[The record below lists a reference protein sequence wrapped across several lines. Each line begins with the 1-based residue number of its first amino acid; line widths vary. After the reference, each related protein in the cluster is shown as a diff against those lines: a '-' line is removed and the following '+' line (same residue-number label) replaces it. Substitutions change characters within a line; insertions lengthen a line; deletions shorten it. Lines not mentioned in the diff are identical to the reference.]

1 MSQVENLIKQI
12 LEVGGNDAKMWRKLL
27 QELLMGSE
35 QSVFVNA
42 IKLSVLSNPNNELA
56 LDILDYIVDNNI
68 TSVIVLLSKKEF
80 LDDFLRLLRT
90 DIGAP
95 IDVQKKVLYLL
106 QKWAVRYKASES
118 GISLFPSFNE
128 QYEFLKTQGIFFPPV
143 GDDSVVPT
151 YHRFFIKEE
160 QPVNDLFP
168 KSIIVSEPFP
178 KNPSNDMFPKSTIAN
193 DTFPMN
199 PNPSDAFPKSTIVTD
214 TFPMNPSSNDTFP
227 MNPSSNDTFPKSTIP
242 TDFNSIPNNFS
253 YPSFGD
259 SKPDNYNPYEIGNNQ
274 VQDIN
279 SFDINQVDNQFGNNY
294 NNQPVNNNN
303 IVNSNFQQNNEPDLY
318 LTQGEYEKVKNIANA
333 WMNRINHINFMIDQG
348 PYSYYDEQLK
358 TQIEQ
363 LRHNRPVT
371 EEYIQHYIR
380 YKEALE
386 IFICIK
392 KDVDLTLNRFSQ
404 LQNGQPVDKFKS
416 SFETC
421 QNSRVC
427 YDFNQGRAPEQNR
440 LINTEKIKDNLTEV
454 GHKVGSGLSTAG
466 EKIGEGFSYVGHGLK
481 KGGSKI
487 KKTFV
492 GAYEKL
498 KDKWHGDDNNN
509 NSSVGNNA
517 YSYNKYNNDSKSN
530 NNNQSTGSTY
540 NISYSNGNNNN
551 YNIQIQ
557 DKDDSFL
564 GYMKNGFKNLGKS
577 ISNLAK

>member
-1 MSQVENLIKQI
+1 MCIAIVKPQGTEISDEYLENCF
-12 LEVGGNDAKMWRKLL
+12 DC
-27 QELLMGSE
+27 
-35 QSVFVNA
+35 
-42 IKLSVLSNPNNELA
+42 
-56 LDILDYIVDNNI
+56 LDMIEKSIVDNNI

-214 TFPMNPSSNDTFP
+214 TFPMNQSSNDTFP

-279 SFDINQVDNQFGNNY
+279 SFDINQVDNQFSNNPIPSNNNY
-294 NNQPVNNNN
+294 NNN
-303 IVNSNFQQNNEPDLY
+303 
-318 LTQGEYEKVKNIANA
+318 
-333 WMNRINHINFMIDQG
+333 
-348 PYSYYDEQLK
+348 
-358 TQIEQ
+358 
-363 LRHNRPVT
+363 
-371 EEYIQHYIR
+371 
-380 YKEALE
+380 
-386 IFICIK
+386 
-392 KDVDLTLNRFSQ
+392 
-404 LQNGQPVDKFKS
+404 
-416 SFETC
+416 
-421 QNSRVC
+421 
-427 YDFNQGRAPEQNR
+427 
-440 LINTEKIKDNLTEV
+440 
-454 GHKVGSGLSTAG
+454 
-466 EKIGEGFSYVGHGLK
+466 
-481 KGGSKI
+481 
-487 KKTFV
+487 
-492 GAYEKL
+492 
-498 KDKWHGDDNNN
+498 
-509 NSSVGNNA
+509 
-517 YSYNKYNNDSKSN
+517 
-530 NNNQSTGSTY
+530 
-540 NISYSNGNNNN
+540 
-551 YNIQIQ
+551 
-557 DKDDSFL
+557 
-564 GYMKNGFKNLGKS
+564 
-577 ISNLAK
+577 